1 MNAFLKYCLAMIL
14 TVAVFFIYGFTVG
27 GEPPLWLHL
36 AAGTICFAFLAIVG
50 RKQTNISIRK
60 KIISITVTLL
70 LTSILSEIIYIC
82 INSTYKKTEINT
94 YETVVTEVHYDR
106 FDFSDV
112 YFIDDSGNETYISL
126 DPFSDFEEGA
136 AIRVTE
142 YTGLF
147 DMEYCMLSDIN

>member
-27 GEPPLWLHL
+27 GEPPLLLHL
-36 AAGTICFAFLAIVG
+36 VAGTICFAFLAIVG

-70 LTSILSEIIYIC
+70 LTNILSQTIYVC
-82 INSTYKKTEINT
+82 INSVYKKTVINT

>member
-1 MNAFLKYCLAMIL
+1 MPAFLKNCLAITL
-14 TVAVFFIYGFTVG
+14 TVAVFLIYGFTVG

-36 AAGTICFAFLAIVG
+36 AAGTICFAFLTIVS
-50 RKQTNISIRK
+50 RKQTNVSIRK
-60 KIISITVTLL
+60 KIISIIVTLL
-70 LTSILSEIIYIC
+70 LASILSEIIYIC

-94 YETVVTEVHYDR
+94 YETVVTERYYGR
-106 FDFSDV
+106 FV
-112 YFIDDSGNETYISL
+112 YFIDDSGNETCISL

>member
-1 MNAFLKYCLAMIL
+1 MPAFLKNCLAITL
-14 TVAVFFIYGFTVG
+14 TVAVFLIYGFTVG

-36 AAGTICFAFLAIVG
+36 AAGTICFAFFAIVS
-50 RKQTNISIRK
+50 RKQTNVSIRK
-60 KIISITVTLL
+60 RIISIIVTLL
-70 LTSILSEIIYIC
+70 LASILSEIIYIC

-94 YETVVTEVHYDR
+94 YETVVTDVVHSR
-106 FDFSDV
+106 GGFTDV
-112 YFIDDSGNETYISL
+112 YYIDDSGNETYIEL
-126 DPFSDFEEGA
+126 DFGSDFEEGA